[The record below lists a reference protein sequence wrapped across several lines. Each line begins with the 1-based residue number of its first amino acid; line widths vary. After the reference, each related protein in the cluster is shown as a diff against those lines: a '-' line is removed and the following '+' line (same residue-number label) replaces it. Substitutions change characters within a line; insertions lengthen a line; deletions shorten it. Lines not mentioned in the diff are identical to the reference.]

1 MFRVCV
7 LVSIPALLVMFYAA
21 PFLCETIFGSDFA
34 ASVDDLR
41 WLLPGTFGIIALRIL
56 GDALIAQRRPL
67 RVSAATAIALVFT
80 LVLDVTLIPAL
91 GGEGAAIASTVAYSV
106 GGLAVAVVFLRSL
119 QVRAVDLLW
128 HPGDLSQL
136 TGKMRARLRHA

>member
-1 MFRVCV
+1 VFRICV
-7 LVSIPALLVMFYAA
+7 LVSVPLTLLAFVAA
-21 PFLCETIFGSDFA
+21 PFLCTTIFGPDFA

-67 RVSAATAIALVFT
+67 RVSAATAVALAFTIA
-80 LVLDVTLIPAL
+80 LDVTLIPAL
-91 GGEGAAIASTVAYSV
+91 GGEGAAIASTIAYSV
-106 GGLAVAVVFLRSL
+106 GGLGIALVFLRTL
-119 QVRAVDLLW
+119 RVAPVELLW

-136 TGKMRARLRHA
+136 KGQMRARLRHA